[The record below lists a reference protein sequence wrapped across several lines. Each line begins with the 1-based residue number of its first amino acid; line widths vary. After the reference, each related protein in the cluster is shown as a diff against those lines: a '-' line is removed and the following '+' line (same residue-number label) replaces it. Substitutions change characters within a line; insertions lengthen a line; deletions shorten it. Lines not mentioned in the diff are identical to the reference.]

1 MAKVFVINGEQVATT
16 VREVCE
22 VLGRKVTKKDIL
34 AGLVE
39 EVVEMD
45 EKEVAEMGLGA
56 EAELEGAEDIAKEVD
71 RALNEDINPEDDE
84 EDDEEDTEE
93 GTGEDDNED
102 DNNEEDDKPEDTGSD
117 KNKVPASLAEKL
129 KAITKPSG
137 STAPKSDKYEEG
149 AEIEY
154 PEKGTKTVEELKALY
169 KRLTDK
175 HLDDWLELEGLTYTP
190 SDNPGINR
198 MRKCMA
204 ITNLHHPK
212 ANGGSGKKSK
222 SKYAQYTTEDLVQLC
237 MDNNVEVK
245 DSQGD
250 MRILRMY
257 CIISLRNAGLLK

>member
-56 EAELEGAEDIAKEVD
+56 EAELEGAEDIAEEVD
-71 RALNEDINPEDDE
+71 KALNEDVNL
-84 EDDEEDTEE
+84 EDDEEDTED
-93 GTGEDDNED
+93 T
-102 DNNEEDDKPEDTGSD
+102 EEDTEDEEDEEEDTKAEDTGAD

-204 ITNLHHPK
+204 ITNFHHPK